1 MAFQRGGSLG
11 AVLLACG
18 DVLPQCGGAL
28 FVAGDVVFQHGD
40 AAVAAGKLFCDA
52 ANIPIQALDGNGQLL
67 CLHTD
72 LLSLGLGGSGL
83 PVKPLILGLSGLIVP
98 HLTADGLPG
107 AVDAVGP
114 EGDFQRLPPGAELE
128 EALGLLTLFFQR
140 ADPGFQLVE
149 DVPQPLEV
157 LCRRGQTPLRL
168 VFAVAVLGDA
178 AGFLENFA
186 ALAAFC
192 GDDLRDAALTD
203 DGVAVP
209 ADAGVQQ
216 QFVDVLEAAELAV
229 DGVLALAGA
238 VVFAADDGF
247 VGVDVQRVGAVVQRQ
262 AHHGKAHGS
271 PAAGAAEDD
280 VLHLSGSAKLA
291 GAGLAQHPP
300 HRVRQIGLARAVGAD
315 DAGDAL
321 VEAYPDLI
329 GETLE
334 TLNFQFLEHHIT
346 FP

>member
-18 DVLPQCGGAL
+18 DVLPQCGSAL
-28 FVAGDVVFQHGD
+28 LVAGDVVFQHGD

-128 EALGLLTLFFQR
+128 KALGLLALFFQR

-149 DVPQPLEV
+149 DVPQTLEV

-192 GDDLRDAALTD
+192 GDDLRDAALSD

-216 QFVDVLEAAELAV
+216 QLVDVLEAAELAV

-334 TLNFQFLEHHIT
+334 TLNFQFLEHHVT